1 MAAMLEAFF
10 HSIGRFLMKPELT
23 VSTRQV
29 LNDFVLACLLALGV
43 GASVGLAAAGL
54 VALISYMNG

>member
-10 HSIGRFLMKPELT
+10 HSIGRFLMKPQLT

-29 LNDFVLACLLALGV
+29 LNDFAVACLLALAI
-43 GASVGLAAAGL
+43 GASVGLAAAGF
-54 VALISYMNG
+54 VALVSAVA